1 MGFLS
6 PHSDFN
12 LLSMCSEFL
21 SLCNIGKNNPN
32 LLCFSSH
39 TVSLIL
45 GILWIVE
52 EFLVYVWQHLKVTNL
67 SLAL

>member
-1 MGFLS
+1 
-6 PHSDFN
+6 
-12 LLSMCSEFL
+12 MCSEFL